1 MLNAPL
7 NHLLSLIQLPRS
19 AGSSLSLPVSC
30 ISNDLLPKPARF
42 LSSTHCKQT
51 YCAIV
56 KIHSVYLSPVISGG
70 WGRYLISLIIGF
82 VLAMRAE
89 NKMNKHNDWSN
100 TITAQHHEKEQ
111 RSIAYYAYCTMHKHN
126 DWFKPPAVHPRSP
139 RPARILRWVLHQAV
153 SKYKYKNWYKYKYV
167 INSK

>member
-1 MLNAPL
+1 MLTAPL

-70 WGRYLISLIIGF
+70 WGRYLISLTKGF

-100 TITAQHHEKEQ
+100 TITAKHHEKEQ
-111 RSIAYYAYCTMHKHN
+111 RSIAYYANCLMHKHN

-139 RPARILRWVLHQAV
+139 QPARILRWVLHQAV
-153 SKYKYKNWYKYKYV
+153 TKYEYKYV
-167 INSK
+167 INSE

>member
-100 TITAQHHEKEQ
+100 TITAKHHEKEQQ
-111 RSIAYYAYCTMHKHN
+111 RSIAYYAYCLMHKHN
-126 DWFKPPAVHPRSP
+126 DWLKNHPQPIRCLPS
-139 RPARILRWVLHQAV
+139 LHGFWGGC
-153 SKYKYKNWYKYKYV
+153 SIKL
-167 INSK
+167 